1 MHYIISF
8 ESRSFDLVNEIQN
21 PINPIHGKSIG
32 DLLYPQLT
40 EAGAE
45 VSEIDAE
52 DWGWYYDVSF
62 KGQTYMVGFVGLP
75 EDNPSEAPELIIQI
89 EKLRSFIEKI
99 TSKNTMDEKDHLLVL
114 IQKLAENIGDI
125 TNFNVRKNA

>member
-32 DLLYPQLT
+32 DWLYPQLT